1 MEKNDTLFLKVIND
15 ERLVANFDIV
25 PSKYS
30 CLEDGKK
37 ALHPQVRAIA
47 EILSQMSK
55 RVNEAKMDLRIRNK
69 IGEVVL
75 DEADFQPIYK
85 KVVSLLTK

>member
-1 MEKNDTLFLKVIND
+1 
-15 ERLVANFDIV
+15 
-25 PSKYS
+25 
-30 CLEDGKK
+30 
-37 ALHPQVRAIA
+37 
-47 EILSQMSK
+47 MSK